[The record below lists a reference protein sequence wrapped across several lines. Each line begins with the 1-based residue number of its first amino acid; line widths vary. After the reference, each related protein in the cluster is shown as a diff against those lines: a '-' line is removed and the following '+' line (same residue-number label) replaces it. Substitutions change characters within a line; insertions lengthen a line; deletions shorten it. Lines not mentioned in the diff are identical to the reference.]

1 MSIKKRKLE
10 EMNDSEKKTVRKA
23 TFFTLMGVAVICCI
37 LISCFSCSQDMGIVR
52 NPELTDDQK
61 AALWNTSIMD
71 IWWAPQTDNT
81 NDGVLKGL
89 YLPRDVYTALDQG
102 SGKMLAYFMINKES
116 AMMQA
121 EIRLTSESGQLIFA
135 NDDIWTVKFSE
146 KNENLYMTITDSDGK
161 TVYYSL
167 K

>member
-10 EMNDSEKKTVRKA
+10 EMDESEKKKVRNA
-23 TFFTLMGVAVICCI
+23 TLFSLLGVAIICCI
-37 LISCFSCSQDMGIVR
+37 LISCFSCSQDMGL
-52 NPELTDDQK
+52 NKTPELSDDQK
-61 AALWNTSIMD
+61 AAMWNTRIMD

-89 YLPRDVYTALDQG
+89 FLPREAYTAFDQETG
-102 SGKMLAYFMINKES
+102 RTLVYFMFS
-116 AMMQA
+116 PDAAMTQA
-121 EIRLTSESGQLIFA
+121 EIKLTSESGQLLFA
-135 NDDIWTVKFSE
+135 DDDIWTVKFSE
-146 KNENLYMTITDSDGK
+146 KNENLYMTITDSNGK

>member
-10 EMNDSEKKTVRKA
+10 EMDESEKKTVRNA
-23 TFFTLMGVAVICCI
+23 TLFSLLGVAIICCI
-37 LISCFSCSQDMGIVR
+37 LISCFSCSQDMGINK
-52 NPELTDDQK
+52 NPELSDDQK
-61 AALWNTSIMD
+61 AAMWNTRIMD

-89 YLPRDVYTALDQG
+89 FLPRDAYTAFDQETG
-102 SGKMLAYFMINKES
+102 RTLVYFMFS
-116 AMMQA
+116 PDAAMTQA
-121 EIRLTSESGQLIFA
+121 EIKLTSESGQLLFA
-135 NDDIWTVKFSE
+135 DDDIWTVKFSE